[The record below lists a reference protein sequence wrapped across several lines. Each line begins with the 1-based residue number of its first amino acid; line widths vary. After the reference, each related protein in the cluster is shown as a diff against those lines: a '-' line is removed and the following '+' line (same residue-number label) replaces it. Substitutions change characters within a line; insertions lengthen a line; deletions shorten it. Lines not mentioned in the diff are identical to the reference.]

1 MITLISYFVLLL
13 AALTLTT
20 FLFITFNKIQLI

>member
-20 FLFITFNKIQLI
+20 FLFISLNKIQLI